1 MGGRFM
7 LGVSAANRAA
17 AGLEAGQTVPV
28 TVVLDTAPRVI
39 EVPSDLAEALA
50 AAPDAAAGWARLSYS
65 HQRAHVEA
73 LLAAKKPE
81 TRASRLTKTLAM
93 LTA

>member
-1 MGGRFM
+1 M
-7 LGVSAANRAA
+7 
-17 AGLEAGQTVPV
+17 
-28 TVVLDTAPRVI
+28 
-39 EVPSDLAEALA
+39 PSDLAEALA
-50 AAPDAAAGWARLSYS
+50 AAPDAVAGWARLSYTL